1 MDIRN
6 IGNDKIMSTHAE
18 IDAIKKYKCK
28 YKHKNGKNYSK
39 NNISIFVIRVNGN
52 GELKMSKPC
61 KHCHSYILSSSNI
74 KKVYYSDENGNIVCE
89 KVRDMECVHIPKLMI
104 DK

>member
-39 NNISIFVIRVNGN
+39 
-52 GELKMSKPC
+52 
-61 KHCHSYILSSSNI
+61 SNI
-74 KKVYYSDENGNIVCE
+74 NS
-89 KVRDMECVHIPKLMI
+89 
-104 DK
+104 